1 MLDRLREKKFFEFIF
16 MDCERNIFHYLDGE
30 DSTFL
35 VWNLRVQLVFR
46 QFHITDKVVKI
57 SLR

>member
-1 MLDRLREKKFFEFIF
+1 MVFEFIF
-16 MDCERNIFHYLDGE
+16 SDCERNIFQYLDGE

-46 QFHITDKVVKI
+46 QFRIADKVVKI
-57 SLR
+57 SLG

>member
-1 MLDRLREKKFFEFIF
+1 LRDEFFEFIF
-16 MDCERNIFHYLDGE
+16 SDCERNIFQYLGGE

-35 VWNLRVQLVFR
+35 VAFR
-46 QFHITDKVVKI
+46 QFRITDKVVKI